1 LAWPY
6 SHAAAVVDAWQAW
19 APTAPNDLYASLLLT
34 AGGEVERPPAVDMF
48 GSMLGTERDAGGL
61 LDELVARA
69 GADPQK
75 EVRNYMSRQQTMQ
88 FWPALDPANR
98 ADQDGQQPR
107 PQHEYPMFKSEFFR
121 RALPTEAV
129 LALLTRF
136 AEKRVPGESREL
148 DFPPWGGAYNRMRE
162 DATAFVHRRELFSL
176 KHTAVVDAESSGAAK
191 LAARRW
197 LTESWQTV
205 RPWGTGRVFPNFP
218 DPDLEEWKDAYYG
231 TNYRRLTRV
240 KGTYDPDNFFRF
252 HQSVQTNATASKDCK
267 SGEKAE

>member
-1 LAWPY
+1 
-6 SHAAAVVDAWQAW
+6 
-19 APTAPNDLYASLLLT
+19 
-34 AGGEVERPPAVDMF
+34 GGEAERPPAVDMF
-48 GSMLGTERDAGGL
+48 GSMLGTEGDAAGL
-61 LDELVARA
+61 LDEFVARA
-69 GADPQK
+69 GADPTREFRK
-75 EVRNYMSRQQTMQ
+75 HMSRRQTTS
-88 FWPALDPANR
+88 FWAAPGAAHR
-98 ADQDGQQPR
+98 ADQDEPPPPR
-107 PQHEYPMFKSEFFR
+107 KEDPMLKSEFFR

-129 LALLTRF
+129 GALLARF
-136 AEKRVPGESREL
+136 AGKRVPGESREL
-148 DFPPWGGAYNRMRE
+148 DFTPWGGAYSRMRE

-252 HQSVQTNATASKDCK
+252 HQSVPNNGTASKEWK
-267 SGEKAE
+267 SGEQAE